1 MDSAVSHRSNLV
13 TYASPEAVVADL
25 KPSEPVF
32 CVRRHKIDAVAHE
45 FLDGFPG
52 HVLYAVKC
60 NPEPHMLDALYA
72 AGVRHFDTASLA
84 EVALVSDRLPDA
96 KCYFMHPVKSREAIE
111 SAHRN
116 YGVSHYVVDH
126 PTELEKIAD
135 VITPSRGTVIVVR
148 LAIHYAGA
156 VYELSSKF
164 GAAVSE
170 AIALVRAVLAKGYS
184 YGVAFH
190 VGSQCLDG
198 EGFVEGLKLV
208 DEVIRDVGETPQC
221 VDVGGGFPGDYL
233 NSRGQAMSQYF
244 ASISAGLAA
253 INLPKD
259 IPVLCEPGRALCV
272 DGESLIVQVHLRKD
286 GAVYLNDGM
295 YGSFIEEK
303 YKLHLPVRMVAT
315 REFSSEWAEFT
326 LYGPTCDSLD
336 IFPRKIALPSDIKE
350 GDWIEFDRIGAYGA
364 ACRTH
369 FNGFFADT
377 YVAVENNFG
386 E

>member
-13 TYASPEAVVADL
+13 SYASPEAVVADL
-25 KPSEPVF
+25 RPSEPVF
-32 CVRRHKIDAVAHE
+32 CVRPHKIDAIAHE
-45 FLDGFPG
+45 FLNGFPG
-52 HVLYAVKC
+52 DVLYAVKC

-72 AGVRHFDTASLA
+72 AGIRHFDTASLA
-84 EVALVSDRLPDA
+84 EVALVSDRLPEA
-96 KCYFMHPVKSREAIE
+96 TCYFMHPVKSREAIE

-116 YGVSHYVVDH
+116 YAVRHYVVDH
-126 PTELEKIAD
+126 LSELEKIAD
-135 VITPSRGTVIVVR
+135 VIPPSRDTIIVVR

-164 GAAVSE
+164 GAGVDE
-170 AIALVRAVLAKGYS
+170 AIALSRAALAKGFG
-184 YGVAFH
+184 YGIAFH

-208 DEVIRDVGETPQC
+208 GEVIRAVGETPAC
-221 VDVGGGFPGDYL
+221 VDVGGGFPGEYL
-233 NSRGQAMSQYF
+233 NSRGQSMSQYF
-244 ASISAGLAA
+244 KSVRDGLAE
-253 INLPKD
+253 IDLPED
-259 IPVLCEPGRALCV
+259 VPVLCEPGRALCV

-286 GAVYLNDGM
+286 DAVYLNDGM

-315 REFSSEWAEFT
+315 RDFSGEMREFT
-326 LYGPTCDSLD
+326 AYGPTCDSLD
-336 IFPRKIALPSDIKE
+336 IFPRKIALPADVRE

-377 YVAVENNFG
+377 FVAVRCDFG
-386 E
+386 Q

>member
-1 MDSAVSHRSNLV
+1 
-13 TYASPEAVVADL
+13 
-25 KPSEPVF
+25 
-32 CVRRHKIDAVAHE
+32 
-45 FLDGFPG
+45 
-52 HVLYAVKC
+52 
-60 NPEPHMLDALYA
+60 
-72 AGVRHFDTASLA
+72 
-84 EVALVSDRLPDA
+84 
-96 KCYFMHPVKSREAIE
+96 
-111 SAHRN
+111 
-116 YGVSHYVVDH
+116 
-126 PTELEKIAD
+126 
-135 VITPSRGTVIVVR
+135 
-148 LAIHYAGA
+148 
-156 VYELSSKF
+156 
-164 GAAVSE
+164 
-170 AIALVRAVLAKGYS
+170 
-184 YGVAFH
+184 
-190 VGSQCLDG
+190 
-198 EGFVEGLKLV
+198 VEGLKLV

-259 IPVLCEPGRALCV
+259 VPVLCEPGRALCV